1 MGHGRYVKLSKNG
14 RSQAV
19 RERFAETIGGS

>member
-1 MGHGRYVKLSKNG
+1 MGHERYVKLFKNG
-14 RSQAV
+14 LSQAV